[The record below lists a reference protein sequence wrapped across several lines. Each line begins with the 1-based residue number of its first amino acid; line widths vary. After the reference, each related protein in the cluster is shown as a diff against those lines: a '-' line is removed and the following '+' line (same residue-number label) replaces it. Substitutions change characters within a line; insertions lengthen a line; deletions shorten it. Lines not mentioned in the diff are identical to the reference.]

1 MTTQSTTD
9 RAAVRPRDAE
19 AFGALYAQVQ
29 QFYAHQMQLLDFGEC
44 ERWAATFTDD
54 ATFQVPTLPEPVV
67 GRPALAAA
75 TGRTA
80 AQLAASGTRHRHFI
94 GMFDVAEQ
102 PDDTI
107 RVRSYAIVY
116 ASPAGGESQVHRVC
130 VCDDVLVRVVGGLR
144 VATRVVTRDDLA

>member
-1 MTTQSTTD
+1 MTTQSTTA
-9 RAAVRPRDAE
+9 RTAVRPGDAE
-19 AFGALYAQVQ
+19 AFAALYAQVQ
-29 QFYAHQMQLLDFGEC
+29 QFYAHQMQLLDLGEC
-44 ERWAATFTDD
+44 ERWAATFTGD
-54 ATFQVPTLPEPVV
+54 ATFEVPTLPEPVV

-102 PDDTI
+102 PDGTV

-116 ASPAGGESQVHRVC
+116 ASPIGGESQVHRVC
-130 VCDDVLVRVVGGLR
+130 VCDDVLVH
-144 VATRVVTRDDLA
+144 VAGELQVAARLVTRDDLA